1 MANLRGMGTRLSG
14 SADDWTPSANGSNT
28 LAKQSIP
35 MLCSAVIGFFLR
47 AIFQKKAVR
56 RLVLNLSKLVRTC
69 QKLVEHGVFQPQN
82 LLKLVETCFFGPVR
96 SFCVILHLEIESLTT
111 KKSTTMT
118 TTPNIDT
125 KSQMQGSIAANTVYT
140 VLPNHQP
147 STHLISANC
156 ATSHRENAHPLITDW
171 TIMPIMPNKHYALPT
186 RYSRVCSRKV

>member
-14 SADDWTPSANGSNT
+14 SADDWTSSANGSNT

-56 RLVLNLSKLVRTC
+56 QLVLNLSKLVRTC

-96 SFCVILHLEIESLTT
+96 SFCVILHVHRLQSEKTLSFFYSFVTGHIEGHGTVCARNCDRFFYWRD
-111 KKSTTMT
+111 STWCARLL
-118 TTPNIDT
+118 
-125 KSQMQGSIAANTVYT
+125 SGRYENTGNNEY
-140 VLPNHQP
+140 Q
-147 STHLISANC
+147 
-156 ATSHRENAHPLITDW
+156 
-171 TIMPIMPNKHYALPT
+171 
-186 RYSRVCSRKV
+186 RKV